1 MLNFWVTFIHSIAPA
16 AQRETGVGGSKYH
29 FTHEKDEVPDG
40 VRTYLEFPELLMYH
54 RDRYAILQT
63 LCVLLTTP

>member
-1 MLNFWVTFIHSIAPA
+1 M
-16 AQRETGVGGSKYH
+16 GVGGSKYH

-63 LCVLLTTP
+63 LCVLLTAP